1 MKARAEKG
9 EREKEEANEINWR
22 DAEAAV
28 CFLNEQPICILNF
41 APEENGRSR
50 VANNKYI
57 DNRERVG
64 KRVEKEFLSEREIKF
79 SGHARAYERWRFT
92 GKLRGEEY
100 KIKGESRRDP
110 SWDKGLPNNK
120 KKRKKEIKRVDE
132 GSFGWLS
139 VFAIIFD

>member
-1 MKARAEKG
+1 MDEGKREKGVKARAEKKG
-9 EREKEEANEINWR
+9 EREKEETNEINWR

-79 SGHARAYERWRFT
+79 SGMH
-92 GKLRGEEY
+92 
-100 KIKGESRRDP
+100 
-110 SWDKGLPNNK
+110 GLTNDGDLLEN
-120 KKRKKEIKRVDE
+120 
-132 GSFGWLS
+132 
-139 VFAIIFD
+139 

>member
-1 MKARAEKG
+1 MDEGKREKGVKARAEKKG

-57 DNRERVG
+57 DNREKRVG

-120 KKRKKEIKRVDE
+120 KKKERKK
-132 GSFGWLS
+132 
-139 VFAIIFD
+139 